1 MPRHSVV
8 ERLRI
13 AFSMSLSCV
22 PGTFDVRAGLLQWW
36 VFRDMTR
43 GLILQG
49 ESIVQFVSGAG

>member
-13 AFSMSLSCV
+13 AFSMFLSCV